1 MNFKQRKED
10 VIPLN
15 NEIFVR
21 NVEIRCKQK
30 GVPPT
35 VACRESGAGK
45 DFLTNLK
52 KGQSPSLG
60 KAQQLAQY
68 LGCTVSDLLGE
79 TGTATQVLDERYAP
93 FIDLFAELDPAE
105 QTKVVGDMLRR
116 KNKK

>member
-1 MNFKQRKED
+1 M
-10 VIPLN
+10 PLN
-15 NEIFVR
+15 AEIFVQ
-21 NVEIRCKQK
+21 NVKYWCKLK
-30 GVPPT
+30 GEPVTT
-35 VACRESGAGK
+35 VCENCGAGK
-45 DFLTNLK
+45 NFISNIK
-52 KGQSPSLG
+52 SGSSPSVD
-60 KAQQLAQY
+60 KVQQLAQY

>member
-1 MNFKQRKED
+1 MDAEK
-10 VIPLN
+10 
-15 NEIFVR
+15 FVQ
-21 NVEIRCKQK
+21 NVKNICIMRE
-30 GVPPT
+30 VPPT
-35 VACRESGAGK
+35 IACRESGAGK

-116 KNKK
+116 KNRK

>member
-1 MNFKQRKED
+1 MNKD
-10 VIPLN
+10 V
-15 NEIFVR
+15 FVQ
-21 NVEIRCKQK
+21 NVKKYCALK
-30 GVPPT
+30 GVKPT
-35 VACRESGAGK
+35 VACDESGAGK
-45 DFLTNLK
+45 NLI
-52 KGQSPSLG
+52 GQLVNRDTVPSVERVQL
-60 KAQQLAQY
+60 LAQY

>member
-1 MNFKQRKED
+1 M
-10 VIPLN
+10 PLDR
-15 NEIFVR
+15 ELFVH
-21 NVEIRCKQK
+21 NIEKYCALAGIKPTNACK
-30 GVPPT
+30 
-35 VACRESGAGK
+35 ESGVGSS
-45 DFLTNLK
+45 FLTDIK
-52 KGQSPSLG
+52 RGQTPSVG
-60 KAQQLAQY
+60 KVQQLAQY